1 MKFTVSWL
9 KDHLETSA
17 SLDEIV
23 DTMVKVGLE
32 VEEVTNPADALAAI
46 TVGYVKHAEQHP
58 DADRLRVCKV
68 DTKDG
73 EKQIV
78 CGAPNAREGIKVA
91 YAPVGAYIAGIDV
104 TLSKAKIRGVE
115 SLGMMCSSRELE
127 LGDDHDG
134 IMELDESA
142 TVGTPLID
150 VVGPLDPVID
160 FEVTPN
166 RPDTNGVRAIAR
178 DLAAAGLGTLKPLS
192 VPAIEGSFDQ
202 PIIVT
207 TEAPDACPVFGARVI
222 RGVKNGPSPDWLQD
236 RLRAIGLR
244 PISMLVDV
252 TNFLSYDA
260 ARPLHVYD
268 IAKLNGP
275 IRARMGKAGERFIAL
290 NDKDYSVDETMC
302 VIADDKGVLGLG
314 GIMGGVSSGCDETTT
329 DVLIESAYFDPL
341 TIAKTGRKLSIT
353 SDARYRYE
361 RGIDPASTEE
371 SLERAAALILETC
384 GGEAST
390 ISLAGKE
397 PLRDH
402 QVAYKPSETLRLT
415 GMDVPEGDQENILTA
430 LGFEVNRGGTWT
442 ITPPTFRPDIEGKA
456 DIAEEVARIHGLD
469 KLPTLTLPPLTGAPR
484 RQPSLSETRAEAVKD
499 VLAMSGFLEAVTW
512 AFTDEDAA
520 KLFADQ
526 APTLRLLNPISSDLA
541 VMRPG
546 PLPGLLMAASRNA
559 ARGAESVRLF
569 EVGAAYTDDT
579 PSGQRT
585 VAAGLLW
592 GTGARDWRGNHGT
605 PGVFDAKSMALAALD
620 AAGAPASR
628 LMVAS
633 EAPRGF
639 HPGRSGLLKL
649 GPKVTLARFGE
660 VHPKVMKAFDLT
672 GTAAIFEVE
681 LDAIPAP
688 KNRSA
693 TKTALLAADL
703 MPVHRDFAFLYGDDA
718 PAGDLLKAVV
728 GADKGLIADARL
740 FDVYSGAGV
749 PDGQRSLA
757 IEVVLQP
764 TTETLTDEMIEAVSA
779 KIVAAA
785 EKLGA
790 TLRG

>member
-1 MKFTVSWL
+1 MKFTISWL
-9 KDHLETSA
+9 KDHLETDA

-23 DTMVKVGLE
+23 ETMVKVGLE
-32 VEEVTNPADALAAI
+32 VEEVINPADALAAI
-46 TVGYVKHAEQHP
+46 TVGYVKHAEPHP

-73 EKQIV
+73 EMQIV

-134 IMELDESA
+134 IIELETDA
-142 TVGTPLID
+142 PVGTPLAD

-178 DLAAAGLGTLKPLS
+178 DLAAAGLGSLKPLD
-192 VPAIEGSFDQ
+192 VPAIEGTFEQ
-202 PIIVT
+202 TVGVT
-207 TEAPDACPVFGARVI
+207 TEAPDACPVFGSRMI
-222 RGVKNGPSPDWLQD
+222 RGVKNGPSPQWLQD
-236 RLRAIGLR
+236 RLKAIGLR

-268 IAKLNGP
+268 VAKLNGP
-275 IRARMGKAGERFIAL
+275 VRARMGKAGESFVAL

-302 VIADDKGVLGLG
+302 VIADDSGALGLG
-314 GIMGGVSSGCDETTT
+314 GIMGGVSTGCDETTT
-329 DVLIESAYFDPL
+329 DVLIECAYFDPL
-341 TIAKTGRKLSIT
+341 TVAKTGRKLSLT
-353 SDARYRYE
+353 SDARYRNE

-371 SLERAAALILETC
+371 GLERATALIMDVC
-384 GGEAST
+384 GGEPGT
-390 ISLAGKE
+390 IHVAGEAPIKE
-397 PLRDH
+397 
-402 QVAYKPSETLRLT
+402 QKVEYKPSETLRLT
-415 GMDVPEGDQENILTA
+415 GMDVPEGEQERILTA
-430 LGFEVNRGGTWT
+430 LGFEVHRGGTWT
-442 ITPPTFRPDIEGKA
+442 VTAPTFRPDIEGAA

-469 KLPTLTLPPLTGAPR
+469 NLPTMILPTLTDAPR
-484 RQPSLSETRAEAVKD
+484 RNPSLSETRTEAVKA
-499 VLAMSGFLEAVTW
+499 VLASSGFFEAVTW
-512 AFTDEDAA
+512 AFTDEAAA

-526 APTLRLLNPISSDLA
+526 APELKLLNPISSDLA

-546 PLPGLLMAASRNA
+546 PLPGLLLATSRNA

-569 EVGAAYTDDT
+569 EVGGAYTNDT
-579 PSGQRT
+579 PTGQRA
-585 VAAGLLW
+585 VAAGIIW
-592 GTGARDWRGNHGT
+592 GQGARDWRGNHGE
-605 PGVFDAKSMALAALD
+605 PSVFEAKAAALAALE
-620 AAGAPASR
+620 AAGAPTSR
-628 LMVAS
+628 LMTDAD
-633 EAPRGF
+633 APRGY
-639 HPGRSGLLKL
+639 HPGRAGLLKL

-660 VHPKVMKAFDLT
+660 VHPKVMKAFDLA
-672 GTAAIFEVE
+672 GRAAIFEVE

-693 TKTALLAADL
+693 TKPALEAADL
-703 MPVHRDFAFLYGDDA
+703 MPVHRDFAFLYGADA
-718 PAGDLLKAVV
+718 PAGDLLKAVA
-728 GADKGLIADARL
+728 GADKALIADVRL
-740 FDVYSGAGV
+740 FDVYAGQGV
-749 PDGQRSLA
+749 PDGQRSLG

-764 TTETLTDEMIEAVSA
+764 KAKTLTDEEIEAISA
-779 KIVAAA
+779 KVIAAA

-790 TLRG
+790 SLRA

>member
-1 MKFTVSWL
+1 MKFTISWL
-9 KDHLETSA
+9 KDHLETDA
-17 SLDEIV
+17 SLDDIV
-23 DTMVKVGLE
+23 ETMVKVGLE
-32 VEEVTNPADALAAI
+32 VEEVINPADALAAVS
-46 TVGYVKHAEQHP
+46 VGYVKHAEPHP
-58 DADRLRVCKV
+58 DADRLRVCMV

-134 IMELDESA
+134 IMELDQTA

-178 DLAAAGLGTLKPLS
+178 DLAAAGLGSLKPLNVPS
-192 VPAIEGSFDQ
+192 VEGAFAQ
-202 PIIVT
+202 PLSVT

-222 RGVKNGPSPDWLQD
+222 RGVKNGPSPLWLQD

-268 IAKLNGP
+268 IAKLNGSVC
-275 IRARMGKAGERFIAL
+275 ARMGKPGESFLAL
-290 NDKDYSVDETMC
+290 NDKEYGVDDTMC
-302 VIADDKGVLGLG
+302 VIADDNGVLGLG

-341 TIAKTGRKLSIT
+341 TTAKTGRKLSIT

-371 SLERAAALILETC
+371 SLERATALIIDNC

-390 ISLAGKE
+390 ISVSGQEPIRDGK
-397 PLRDH
+397 
-402 QVAYKPSETLRLT
+402 VAYKPSETLRLT
-415 GMDVPEGDQENILTA
+415 GMDVPEGEQERILTA
-430 LGFEVNRGGTWT
+430 LGFDVNRGGTWT
-442 ITPPTFRPDIEGKA
+442 ITPPSFRPDIEGKA

-469 KLPTLTLPPLTGAPR
+469 KLPTLTLPPLTDAPR
-484 RQPSLSETRAEAVKD
+484 RNLSLRETRVEAVKD

-520 KLFADQ
+520 ALFADQ
-526 APTLRLLNPISSDLA
+526 PPELRLLNPISSDLA
-541 VMRPG
+541 IMRPG

-569 EVGAAYTDDT
+569 EVGAAYKDDT
-579 PSGQRT
+579 PQGQRT

-592 GTGARDWRGNHGT
+592 GVGMRDWRGNHSA
-605 PGVFDAKSMALAALD
+605 PGVFDAKAAALSALE
-620 AAGAPASR
+620 AAGAPAGR
-628 LMVAS
+628 LMVS
-633 EAPRGF
+633 SDAPQGF
-639 HPGRSGLLKL
+639 HPGRGGLLKL

-660 VHPKVMKAFDLT
+660 VHPKVMKAFDLN
-672 GTAAIFEVE
+672 GTAAMFEVE

-693 TKTALLAADL
+693 TKPALLAADL
-703 MPVHRDFAFLYGDDA
+703 MPVHRDFAFLYSDDSS
-718 PAGDLLKAVV
+718 AGDLLKAVAGV
-728 GADKGLIADARL
+728 DKGLITDVRL
-740 FDVYSGAGV
+740 FDVYSGPGV
-749 PDGQRSLA
+749 PEGQRSLGV
-757 IEVVLQP
+757 EVVLQP
-764 TTETLTDEMIEAVSA
+764 TKETLTDEGIEAISG

-785 EKLGA
+785 ETLGA
-790 TLRG
+790 RLRG